1 MNFLLDENIPPSF
14 SGILHEA
21 GFSSVHVR
29 DLKLLGSQDEIIFN
43 YAAEKDMAI
52 ITHDLDFGRI
62 HAYWGKNKPP
72 VILFRIEPLTINAMA
87 EILIKYLKDFETD
100 LLKGAI
106 VVIDQDQ
113 IRIRQLPI
121 KIS

>member
-1 MNFLLDENIPPSF
+1 MNFLLDENIPPSLA
-14 SGILHEA
+14 GIIEGE

-29 DLKLLGSQDEIIFN
+29 DLKLLASPDEIIFD
-43 YAAEKDMAI
+43 YAAEKEMII

-62 HAYWGKNKPP
+62 HAYRGKNKPS
-72 VILFRIEPLTINAMA
+72 VILFRIEPLTVNTMA
-87 EILIKYLKDFETD
+87 EILLANLKVLETD
-100 LLKGAI
+100 LQKGAI

-113 IRIRQLPI
+113 IRIRELPI